1 MKKTILIL
9 LPMLFVGFLAKAQVG
24 LASVSLQEGKLDKAK
39 EAIDKALQNEKDAQK
54 SKAWFTKG
62 EVYSAI
68 AGSPIPNFHNLDK
81 QASKTALVAYKKAM
95 ELEPQKKGYYK
106 DAENAIKS
114 KLFNSAINQG
124 INLYK
129 KQDYKNSMSALDVA
143 IEVNPNDTTG
153 FYIGSIASL
162 ADKDYD
168 KFITY
173 TEKLVDMK
181 IDNLTYRDFTYQLAK
196 IYSGEKKEHAKAITL
211 LEKAVQKQPKEVLFW
226 QTLAELYE
234 QLDDK
239 DKSIEFYKKAM
250 VQFPTEVWYPRA
262 IGYAYYN
269 KAVAVNKEITKKKE
283 AEGLTG
289 TLKDPKKQQKA
300 KEYNDMVDAELKKA
314 LPYLE
319 KADQLKPNEFETMDI
334 LRVIYESLGMK
345 DKKAEMDKKIKAIG
359 KE

>member
-1 MKKTILIL
+1 
-9 LPMLFVGFLAKAQVG
+9 MLFVGFLAKAQVG
-24 LASVSLQEGKLDKAK
+24 LANVSLQEGKINKAK

-54 SKAWFTKG
+54 SKTWFTKG

-68 AGSPIPNFHNLDK
+68 AGSPLEMFHNLDK
-81 QASKTALVAYKKAM
+81 QASKTALDAYKKAM

-106 DAENAIKS
+106 DAETAIKS
-114 KLFNSAINQG
+114 KLFNSAVNQG

-129 KQDYKNSMSALDVA
+129 KQDYKNSMTALDVA

-168 KFITY
+168 KFIKY
-173 TEKLVDMK
+173 TEKLVEMK

-196 IYSGEKKEHAKAITL
+196 IYAGEKKEYAKAISL
-211 LEKAVQKQPKEVLFW
+211 LENGLKKMPKEPMFW
-226 QTLAELYE
+226 ATLTELYD
-234 QLDDK
+234 QQGDQ
-239 DKSIEFYKKAM
+239 DKSIEFYKRAA
-250 VQFPTEVWYPRA
+250 VQFPNEAGYPRA
-262 IGYAYYN
+262 IGYSYYN
-269 KAVAVNKEITKKKE
+269 KAVAVNKEVIKKKE

-319 KADQLKPNEFETMDI
+319 KADQVKPNDFDTMDI

-345 DKKAEMDKKIKAIG
+345 EKKAEMDKKIKAIG

>member
-1 MKKTILIL
+1 
-9 LPMLFVGFLAKAQVG
+9 MLFAGFLAKAQVG
-24 LASVSLQEGKLDKAK
+24 LANVSLQEGKLNKAK

-54 SKAWFTKG
+54 SKTWFTKG

-68 AGSPIPNFHNLDK
+68 AGSPLEMFHNLDK
-81 QASKTALVAYKKAM
+81 QAAKTALEAYKKAM

-106 DAENAIKS
+106 DAETAIKG
-114 KLFNSAINQG
+114 KLFNSAVNQG

-168 KFITY
+168 KFIKY

-181 IDNLTYRDFTYQLAK
+181 IDVMTYRDFTYQLAK
-196 IYSGEKKEHAKAITL
+196 IYAGEKKDYTKAINL
-211 LEKAVQKQPKEVLFW
+211 LENGLKKMPKEPMFW
-226 QTLAELYE
+226 ATLAELYD
-234 QLDDK
+234 QQGDQ
-239 DKSIEFYKKAM
+239 DKSIEFFKRAM
-250 VQFPTEVWYPRA
+250 VQFPTEAGYPRA
-262 IGYAYYN
+262 IGFSYYN

-319 KADQLKPNEFETMDI
+319 KADQVKPNDFDTMDI

-345 DKKAEMDKKIKAIG
+345 EKKAEMDKKIKAIG